1 MPIKIDRNS
10 GIPLYLQ
17 LKNQIIKEISSGELK
32 LGDRMVTERE
42 LANEIKVSR
51 KTVSHTYNVLEQEG
65 VLISH
70 QGKGTFVADDTTGW
84 KTFTDKES
92 VLKLVDL
99 AIESAFE
106 RDIPTADFLEIV
118 RARVQEKEAYLSET
132 QAIFVECNIEQARSF
147 ADQLSEK
154 THFKLLPVT
163 VSELAE
169 MSKSTR
175 HALEKAK
182 VVIPTFN
189 HVNEVIEILKKYGIK
204 KKVMGVAISPD
215 LGTIVKIAK
224 YPDDTQFGLACLSEE
239 FFYKVA
245 MALKTAGLHNLKLQ
259 HTKSR
264 DRDTLVRFLRD
275 VDVVIVSPGRL
286 KEINEIV
293 GEDKDVIRF
302 DYHLD
307 DSTVKP
313 IISRLVENR

>member
-1 MPIKIDRNS
+1 MPIQINRNS

-32 LGDRMVTERE
+32 LGDRMATERE
-42 LANEIKVSR
+42 LASEINVSR

-106 RDIPTADFLEIV
+106 RDIPTADFLDIV

-163 VSELAE
+163 VAELAE
-169 MSKSTR
+169 MSMSTK

-182 VVIPTFN
+182 VVVPTFN
-189 HVNEVIEILKKYGIK
+189 HVNEVIEILKKHGIK

-215 LGTIVKIAK
+215 LETIVKIAK
-224 YPDDTQFGLACLSEE
+224 YPEDTQFGLACLSEE

-245 MALKTAGLHNLKLQ
+245 MALKTAGLHNLRLK

-264 DRDTLVRFLRD
+264 DRNALVRFLQD
-275 VDVVIVSPGRL
+275 VDVAIVSPGRL
-286 KEINEIV
+286 KEITEIV

>member
-1 MPIKIDRNS
+1 MPIQVDRKS

-17 LKNQIIKEISSGELK
+17 LKNQIIKAIGCGELK

-42 LANEIKVSR
+42 LASEINVSR
-51 KTVSHTYNVLEQEG
+51 KTVSHTYNLLEQEG

-106 RDIPTADFLEIV
+106 RDIPTADFLDIV
-118 RARVQEKEAYLSET
+118 RSRVQEKEAYLSET

-154 THFKLLPVT
+154 THFKLLPLT

-169 MSKSTR
+169 MSDSTR
-175 HALEKAK
+175 HAVKKAK
-182 VVIPTFN
+182 VIVPTFN
-189 HVNEVIEILKKYGIK
+189 HVNEVKEILCKHEIK

-215 LGTIVKIAK
+215 LGTIVKIAR
-224 YPDDTQFGLACLSEE
+224 YPEETRFGLACLSEE
-239 FFYKVA
+239 FSYKVEL
-245 MALKTAGLHNLKLQ
+245 ALKTAGLNNLKLRS
-259 HTKSR
+259 TKSR
-264 DRDTLVRFLRD
+264 DRNVLERFLRD
-275 VDVVIVSPGRL
+275 ADVAIVSPGRL
-286 KEINEIV
+286 KEINDIV

-313 IISRLVENR
+313 IIARLVENR